1 MTVTRI
7 TPADFVT
14 SQWSGGETRQL
25 AIAPA
30 GAVYADRDFL
40 WRISSATVD
49 LEESVFTALPDY
61 DRYIATLKGSIRVS
75 HDGGEPMTLVPYAVH
90 RFDGGA
96 ATKSWGRCVDF
107 NLMLR
112 KGKCEGCLTALRLAE
127 NVRVTL
133 PRAYD
138 SGAQHSL
145 LVYCGEGGAILHA
158 DGQSVSLARGEAVLV
173 EDPAGELVL
182 ESTDMSALMAAEM
195 RGLEG

>member
-7 TPADFVT
+7 TPSDFVT
-14 SQWSGGETRQL
+14 SQWSGGATHKL

-49 LEESVFTALPDY
+49 LESSDFTALPDY
-61 DRYIATLKGSIRVS
+61 ERYIATLEGSIRVA
-75 HDGGEPMTLVPYAVH
+75 HDGGEAMTLVPYSVH

-96 ATKSWGRCVDF
+96 DTKSWGKCVDF

-112 KGKCEGCLTALRLAE
+112 KGKCDGCLTGLRLPEGAQ
-127 NVRVTL
+127 VTL
-133 PRAYD
+133 PRAFAE
-138 SGAQHSL
+138 GPEHTL
-145 LVYCGEGGAILHA
+145 LVFCGEG
-158 DGQSVSLARGEAVLV
+158 SAVLHTENESV
-173 EDPAGELVL
+173 PFSQREALLVSQPEGELTL
-182 ESTDMSALMAAEM
+182 ESGDISAFMVAEM

>member
-1 MTVTRI
+1 MTITHI

-75 HDGGEPMTLVPYAVH
+75 HDGGEELTLVPYAIH

-96 ATKSWGRCVDF
+96 DTQSWGRCVDF

-195 RGLEG
+195 RGLED

>member
-1 MTVTRI
+1 MTITHI

-75 HDGGEPMTLVPYAVH
+75 HDGGEELTLVPYAIH

-96 ATKSWGRCVDF
+96 DTQSWGRCVDF

-145 LVYCGEGGAILHA
+145 LVYCGEGGAVLHA

-195 RGLEG
+195 RGLED

>member
-1 MTVTRI
+1 MTITHI

-75 HDGGEPMTLVPYAVH
+75 HNGGEELTLVPYAIH

-96 ATKSWGRCVDF
+96 DTQSWGQCVDF

-138 SGAQHSL
+138 GGTQHSL
-145 LVYCGEGGAILHA
+145 LVYCGEGGAVLHA
-158 DGQSVSLARGEAVLV
+158 DGRSVSLARGEAVLV

-195 RGLEG
+195 RGLED

>member
-7 TPADFVT
+7 TPADFV
-14 SQWSGGETRQL
+14 SSLWSGGETHQL

-75 HDGGEPMTLVPYAVH
+75 HDGGEELTLVPYAIH

-96 ATKSWGRCVDF
+96 DTQSWGRCVDF

-145 LVYCGEGGAILHA
+145 LVYCGEGGAVLHA
-158 DGQSVSLARGEAVLV
+158 DGRSVSLARGEAVLV

>member
-1 MTVTRI
+1 MTITHI

-75 HDGGEPMTLVPYAVH
+75 HDGGEELTLVPYAIH

-96 ATKSWGRCVDF
+96 DTQSWGRCVDF

-145 LVYCGEGGAILHA
+145 LVYCGEGGAVLHA
-158 DGQSVSLARGEAVLV
+158 DGRSVSLARGEAVLV

>member
-7 TPADFVT
+7 TPSDFVT
-14 SQWSGGETRQL
+14 SQWSGGATHQL

-75 HDGGEPMTLVPYAVH
+75 HDGGEELTLVPYAIH

-96 ATKSWGRCVDF
+96 DTQSWGRCVDF

-145 LVYCGEGGAILHA
+145 LVYCGEGGAVLHA
-158 DGQSVSLARGEAVLV
+158 DGRSVSLARGEAVLV

>member
-1 MTVTRI
+1 MTITHI

-75 HDGGEPMTLVPYAVH
+75 HDGGEELTLVPYAIH

-96 ATKSWGRCVDF
+96 DTQSWGRCVDF

>member
-7 TPADFVT
+7 TPADFV
-14 SQWSGGETRQL
+14 SSLWSGGETHQL

-75 HDGGEPMTLVPYAVH
+75 HDGGEELTLVPYAIH

-96 ATKSWGRCVDF
+96 DTQSWGRCVDF

-145 LVYCGEGGAILHA
+145 LVYCGEGGAVLHA

>member
-1 MTVTRI
+1 MTITRI
-7 TPADFVT
+7 TPADFV
-14 SQWSGGETRQL
+14 SSLWSGGETHQL

-112 KGKCEGCLTALRLAE
+112 KGRCDGCLTALRLAE

-145 LVYCGEGGAILHA
+145 LVYCGEGGAVLHA
-158 DGQSVSLARGEAVLV
+158 DGRSVSLARGEAVLV